1 MTRSCR
7 GLKRKTNNLHN
18 SIPPC
23 FEWGAF
29 ELRANKTGSWIM
41 QSNTLTTL
49 TYAVFLTVLLGSIF
63 VVAKGIVVPIFI
75 AAIVAYVLVHA
86 ANRLSHVPGL
96 RWCPV
101 WSLRLMILVIFA
113 VIVVVFFGVVVS
125 TAQELLRRLPAYQSN
140 VETLIQQAFA
150 ILGRSGD
157 INWEGIYEATVGQ
170 INLRNIVLSF
180 LSSLT
185 SAGGSI
191 FLILIYALFLMSERG
206 NFVKKIYAATTSTE
220 QAEKVIGVVSEI
232 NDQIANY
239 LATKTAINVILG
251 LISFVI
257 LFALGVD
264 FALFWAIL
272 IALLNYIPYVG
283 SMLGVAVPVVLSVA
297 QFGSLQASALVLA
310 LLLAA
315 QLWVG
320 NFLEPRLIGKQLNMS
335 PLIVLLSLSVFSGLW
350 GVAGAILAVP
360 LTSIIAIVLGA
371 FDETRFLAVLLAENV
386 DEDTATV

>member
-1 MTRSCR
+1 M
-7 GLKRKTNNLHN
+7 K
-18 SIPPC
+18 
-23 FEWGAF
+23 
-29 ELRANKTGSWIM
+29 
-41 QSNTLTTL
+41 SNTLATL
-49 TYAVFLTVLLGSIF
+49 TYAVLLTVLLGSIF

-86 ANRLSHVPGL
+86 TNRLSRIPGL
-96 RWCPV
+96 RRCPI
-101 WSLRLMILVIFA
+101 WSLRVMILVIFA

-157 INWEGIYEATVGQ
+157 INWEEIYEATVGQ
-170 INLRNIVLSF
+170 IDLRNIMLSF
-180 LSSLT
+180 LASLT

-206 NFVKKIYAATTSTE
+206 SFVKKTYAATTSTE

-251 LISFVI
+251 AISFVI
-257 LFALGVD
+257 LFALGID

-283 SMLGVAVPVVLSVA
+283 SMLGVALPVVLSIA
-297 QFGSLQASALVLA
+297 QFGSLQTSALVLA

-360 LTSIIAIVLGA
+360 LTSILAIVLRA

-386 DEDTATV
+386 DEDKATV

>member
-1 MTRSCR
+1 
-7 GLKRKTNNLHN
+7 
-18 SIPPC
+18 
-23 FEWGAF
+23 
-29 ELRANKTGSWIM
+29 M